1 MECKHKPEK
10 FKKRELFKCYGE
22 SKEYSFLEKQTC
34 KYCGATI
41 RPEDF
46 KKTRIHI
53 TLLSILC
60 IMPLFL
66 LSSVIAIDIV
76 YTNLDRWIK
85 YLVLFIICLALLG
98 FFANWIRYS
107 ITCFYLNTRVVWI
120 KSDPEPMNY
129 GDSVDVEQI
138 MPEFKRFLNESD
150 R

>member
-1 MECKHKPEK
+1 
-10 FKKRELFKCYGE
+10 
-22 SKEYSFLEKQTC
+22 
-34 KYCGATI
+34 
-41 RPEDF
+41 
-46 KKTRIHI
+46 
-53 TLLSILC
+53 
-60 IMPLFL
+60 MPLFL

-85 YLVLFIICLALLG
+85 YLLQFIVLALLG
-98 FFANWIRYS
+98 FFANWICYS

-129 GDSVDVEQI
+129 GDSVDAEQI